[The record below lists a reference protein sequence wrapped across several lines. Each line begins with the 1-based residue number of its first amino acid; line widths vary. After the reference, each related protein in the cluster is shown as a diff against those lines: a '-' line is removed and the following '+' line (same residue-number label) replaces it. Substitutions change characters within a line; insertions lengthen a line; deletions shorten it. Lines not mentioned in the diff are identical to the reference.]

1 MKIKLLSASLLALAL
16 QLPVVHA
23 EEAMSGAEKPA
34 VAEAALLS
42 VEASV
47 AAIDHD
53 TREVTLETDDGESV
67 TVTVGPEARNLDQV
81 EVGDRVEVQYYQAVA
96 VEVLAPSDIQPS
108 AGMVSRMERAP
119 EGEKPGAM
127 LLEETT
133 VTAII
138 DAIDRNKEQVTLTG
152 PGGETKTVKV
162 RNPAN
167 LEKVAVGDQVRITYT
182 KGFAVDVREKSAE
195 E

>member
-34 VAEAALLS
+34 VAEAALLN

-108 AGMVSRMERAP
+108 AGTVSRMERAP
-119 EGEKPGAM
+119 LGEKPGAM
-127 LLEETT
+127 MMQETT

-138 DAIDRNKEQVTLTG
+138 DAIDRDNEQVTLTG

-162 RNPAN
+162 RNPDN